1 MNQAFNRVF
10 TQEDT
15 LDMPTPT
22 GAPLQEELIQVQI
35 HQERVRNCLN
45 AVKENN
51 VPGPD
56 GVSPVILKAW
66 TDNLSVSLTCIFQS
80 SLNTGMIPAD

>member
-1 MNQAFNRVF
+1 MTRLQTATGTLTTSDIEMAGTMNQAFNRVF

-56 GVSPVILKAW
+56 GVSPVILKA
-66 TDNLSVSLTCIFQS
+66 
-80 SLNTGMIPAD
+80 